1 MEPEKKE
8 KQDKEAAFELYD
20 WLQCIVIAIVVGILC
35 FIFVAR
41 VITVEGDS
49 MYPTLE
55 NGDMVLT
62 QVCAYEQPQ
71 RGDIVIINA
80 PHFDE
85 EPLVKRV
92 IGIEG
97 DIVEVFDDGSVYVNG
112 EQIDEAYVN
121 ESVFDGGSTEYPCYI
136 GEGEVFVMGD
146 NRNYSADSRM
156 RSLGV
161 LSTEDVIGKVFFRMW
176 PIGSFGGI

>member
-1 MEPEKKE
+1 MENNKTKKNS
-8 KQDKEAAFELYD
+8 AAVELFEWAQSLI
-20 WLQCIVIAIVVGILC
+20 WVLLFLVMMNA
-35 FIFVAR
+35 FFVR
-41 VITVEGDS
+41 ISGVSGDS

-146 NRNYSADSRM
+146 TRNYSADSRM